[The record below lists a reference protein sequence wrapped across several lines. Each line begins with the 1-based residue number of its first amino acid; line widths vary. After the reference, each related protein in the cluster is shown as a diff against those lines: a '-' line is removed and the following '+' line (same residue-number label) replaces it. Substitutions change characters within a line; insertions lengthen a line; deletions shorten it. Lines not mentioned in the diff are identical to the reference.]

1 MASDGTNSNMFEFEF
16 DIFEVRPVRSST
28 FVQYGKVRKVR
39 SSTLMFDELFELQEL
54 WKQFIFANIL
64 WPKMDILILFFKKIF
79 ETCKWQKLEV
89 ADKA

>member
-1 MASDGTNSNMFEFEF
+1 MERTRTGSSS
-16 DIFEVRPVRSST
+16 VRLFGSST
-28 FVQYGKVRKVR
+28 FGQKAKVR

-64 WPKMDILILFFKKIF
+64 WPKMDIFILFFKKNF

-89 ADKA
+89 ADKV